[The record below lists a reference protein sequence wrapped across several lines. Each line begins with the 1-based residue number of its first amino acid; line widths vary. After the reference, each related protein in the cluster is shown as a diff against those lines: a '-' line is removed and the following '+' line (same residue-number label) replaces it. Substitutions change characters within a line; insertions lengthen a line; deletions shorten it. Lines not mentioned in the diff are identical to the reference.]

1 MNEKLSKLAKM
12 HKNYLISRNLY
23 DTKNLTWDQKR
34 QGGIGGSDIGA
45 ICGVNPYKTAYD
57 VYLDKTV
64 GQSFHGNN
72 ITWFGS
78 VFESHIADLFESQ
91 FRDLFIV
98 KEDKNHYKCPDYPWL
113 NGNIDRRLVEI
124 ETAKKGVLEIKTTR
138 TFNTDEW
145 GKGCAFGIDY
155 KLIISDNQ
163 VPESYFYQ
171 VQHYLLCTGFTFAWL
186 CAFSRDNCELRIYKI
201 DADKAVQ
208 NYIRKTGTEF
218 WFNNVI
224 KGIPPEKNVPL
235 SERKSNGESIDADS
249 SVIEKVAEL
258 KAIQE
263 KIKQLQLQEEPLK
276 AEIQEYIGENEI
288 LLDVATEKPL
298 ATWKS
303 SERRTF
309 DTERFKTENKAL
321 YNEYL
326 KLSTSRRFT
335 IK

>member
-1 MNEKLSKLAKM
+1 MNDKLSKLAKV
-12 HKNYLISRNLY
+12 HKNYLIAHNLY
-23 DTKNLTWDQKR
+23 NTKNLSWDQKR

-64 GQSFHGNN
+64 GTSFKGNN
-72 ITWFGS
+72 ITYFGHIM
-78 VFESHIADLFESQ
+78 EAHIADMFEEQ
-91 FRDLFIV
+91 YHDLFIV

-113 NGNIDRRLVEI
+113 NGNIDRRLVEVM
-124 ETAKKGVLEIKTTR
+124 TGKKGVLEIKTTR
-138 TFNTDEW
+138 TFNNEEW
-145 GKGCAFGIDY
+145 GRGCAFGVDFR
-155 KLIISDNQ
+155 LVISDNK

-224 KGIPPEKNVPL
+224 KGIPPAKDVPFA
-235 SERKSNGESIDADS
+235 ERKSNGESIDADS
-249 SVIEKVAEL
+249 SIIEKVAAL
-258 KAIQE
+258 KEIQE
-263 KIKQLQLQEEPLK
+263 RIKQLQLQEEPLK
-276 AEIQEYIGENEI
+276 AEIQDYIGENEI

-326 KLSTSRRFT
+326 KLSVSRRFT

>member
-1 MNEKLSKLAKM
+1 MNEKLKKLAKV
-12 HKNYLISRNLY
+12 HKDYLISRNLY

-45 ICGVNPYKTAYD
+45 ICGVNSFKTAYD

-91 FRDLFIV
+91 FRDIFIV
-98 KEDKNHYKCPDYPWL
+98 KVDKNHYKCPDYPWL

-138 TFNTDEW
+138 TFDNDEW
-145 GKGCAFGIDY
+145 GRGCAFGVNF
-155 KLIISDNQ
+155 KLVLTDNK

-171 VQHYLLCTGFTFAWL
+171 VQHYLLCTGFKFAWL

-201 DADKAVQ
+201 DADTGVQ
-208 NYIRKTGTEF
+208 NLIKKKGTEF

-224 KGIPPEKNVPL
+224 KGVAPDRNIPL
-235 SERKSNGESIDADS
+235 SERKSNGDTIDADGS
-249 SVIEKVAEL
+249 MIDKVAAL
-258 KAIQE
+258 KDIQGRIKDLESQE
-263 KIKQLQLQEEPLK
+263 KALK
-276 AEIQEYIGENEI
+276 AEIQAFIGENEI
-288 LLDVATEKPL
+288 LLDVTTEKPL
-298 ATWKS
+298 VTWKS

-309 DTERFKTENKAL
+309 DTDRFKSEHKDL

-326 KLSTSRRFT
+326 KLSTSRRFSV
-335 IK
+335 K

>member
-1 MNEKLSKLAKM
+1 MNDKLSKLAKV
-12 HKNYLISRNLY
+12 HKNYLIAHNLY
-23 DTKNLTWDQKR
+23 DTKTLTWDQKR

-45 ICGVNPYKTAYD
+45 ICGVNSYKTAYD

-78 VFESHIADLFESQ
+78 VFEHHIADMFEEQYKDLFEVRIERKH
-91 FRDLFIV
+91 F
-98 KEDKNHYKCPDYPWL
+98 KCKDYPWL
-113 NGNIDRRLVEI
+113 NGNIDRKLVDLKTGE
-124 ETAKKGVLEIKTTR
+124 AGVLEIKTTR

-145 GKGCAFGIDY
+145 GKGCAFGVDY

-171 VQHYLLCTGFTFAWL
+171 VQHYLLCTGFKFAWL
-186 CAFSRDNCELRIYKI
+186 CAFSRDTCELRIYKI

-224 KGIPPEKNVPL
+224 KGIPPEKDVPFA
-235 SERKSNGESIDADS
+235 ERKSNGESIDADS
-249 SVIEKVAEL
+249 SIIEKVAAL
-258 KAIQE
+258 KDIQAQIEALESQE
-263 KIKQLQLQEEPLK
+263 KALK
-276 AEIQEYIGENEI
+276 TEIQDYIGENEI
-288 LLDVATEKPL
+288 LLDVTTEKPL

-309 DTERFKTENKAL
+309 DTERFRTENKAL

-326 KLSTSRRFT
+326 KLSVSRRFT
-335 IK
+335 VK

>member
-1 MNEKLSKLAKM
+1 MNDKLSKLAKV
-12 HKNYLISRNLY
+12 HKNYLITHNLY

-45 ICGVNPYKTAYD
+45 ICGKNSYKNAID
-57 VYLDKTV
+57 VFQDKTV
-64 GQSFHGNN
+64 GSSFTGND
-72 ITWFGS
+72 ITDFGHIM
-78 VFESHIADLFESQ
+78 EPHIADMFQKKYGELFE
-91 FRDLFIV
+91 V
-98 KEDKNHYKCPDYPWL
+98 KVDKKHYQCKDYPWL
-113 NGNIDRRLVEI
+113 NGNIDRKLIDLKTGE
-124 ETAKKGVLEIKTTR
+124 AGVLEIKTTR
-138 TFNTDEW
+138 TFNNDEW
-145 GKGCAFGIDY
+145 GKGCAFGVDFR
-155 KLIISDNQ
+155 LVLSDSK

-171 VQHYLLCTGFTFAWL
+171 VQHYLLCTGFSFAWL

-224 KGIPPEKNVPL
+224 KGIPPAKDVPFA
-235 SERKSNGESIDADS
+235 ERKSNGESIDADS
-249 SVIEKVAEL
+249 SIIEKVAAL
-258 KAIQE
+258 KDIQAQIEALESQE
-263 KIKQLQLQEEPLK
+263 KALK
-276 AEIQEYIGENEI
+276 TEIQDYIGENEI

-303 SERRTF
+303 SERRSF
-309 DTERFKTENKAL
+309 DTERFRTENKAL

>member
-1 MNEKLSKLAKM
+1 MNDKLSKLAKV
-12 HKNYLISRNLY
+12 HKNYLIAHNLY
-23 DTKNLTWDQKR
+23 DAKTLTWDQKR

-45 ICGVNPYKTAYD
+45 ICGVNSFKTAYD

-64 GQSFHGNN
+64 GQSFKGNN

-98 KEDKNHYKCPDYPWL
+98 KVDKNHYKCPDYPWL

-124 ETAKKGVLEIKTTR
+124 DTGKKGVLEIKTTR
-138 TFNTDEW
+138 TFDDEW
-145 GKGCAFGIDY
+145 GRGCAFGVNF
-155 KLIISDNQ
+155 KLVLTDNK
-163 VPESYFYQ
+163 VPESYYYQ

-186 CAFSRDNCELRIYKI
+186 CAFSRDTCELRIYKI
-201 DADKAVQ
+201 DADNGIQ
-208 NYIRKTGTEF
+208 NLIKKKGTEF

-224 KGIPPEKNVPL
+224 KGVAPDRNIPL
-235 SERKSNGESIDADS
+235 SERKTNGDTIDADGS
-249 SVIEKVAEL
+249 IIDKVAEL

-276 AEIQEYIGENEI
+276 AEIQDFIGENEI
-288 LLDVATEKPL
+288 LLDVTTEKPL
-298 ATWKS
+298 VTWKS

-309 DTERFKTENKAL
+309 DTDKFKSEHKDL

-326 KLSTSRRFT
+326 KLITSRRFSV
-335 IK
+335 K

>member
-1 MNEKLSKLAKM
+1 MNNKLSKLAKV
-12 HKNYLISRNLY
+12 HKNYLIAHNLY
-23 DTKNLTWDQKR
+23 DTRTLTWDQKR

-45 ICGVNPYKTAYD
+45 ICGVNSFKTAYD

-64 GQSFHGNN
+64 GQSFKGNN

-91 FRDLFIV
+91 FRDIFIV
-98 KEDKNHYKCPDYPWL
+98 KVDKNHYKCPDYPWL
-113 NGNIDRRLVEI
+113 NGNIDRRLVEVM
-124 ETAKKGVLEIKTTR
+124 TGKKGVLEIKTTR
-138 TFNTDEW
+138 TFNNDEW

-171 VQHYLLCTGFTFAWL
+171 VQHYLLCTGFSFAWL
-186 CAFSRDNCELRIYKI
+186 CAFSRDTCELRIYKI

-208 NYIRKTGTEF
+208 NYIIKTGTEF

-224 KGIPPEKNVPL
+224 KGIPPARDVPFA
-235 SERKSNGESIDADS
+235 ERKSNGESIDADS
-249 SVIEKVAEL
+249 SIIEKVAAL
-258 KAIQE
+258 KEIQQ
-263 KIKQLQLQEEPLK
+263 KIEQLHLQEEPLK
-276 AEIQEYIGENEI
+276 AEIQDYIGENEI
-288 LLDVATEKPL
+288 LLDVTTEKPL
-298 ATWKS
+298 VTWKS

-309 DTERFKTENKAL
+309 DTNKFKSEHEDL

-326 KLSTSRRFT
+326 KLSTSRRFSV
-335 IK
+335 K

>member
-1 MNEKLSKLAKM
+1 MNDKLSKLAKV
-12 HKNYLISRNLY
+12 HKNYLIAHNLY
-23 DTKNLTWDQKR
+23 DTRTLTWDQKR
-34 QGGIGGSDIGA
+34 QCGIGGSDIGA
-45 ICGVNPYKTAYD
+45 ICGVNSYKTAYD

-91 FRDLFIV
+91 FRDIFIV
-98 KEDKNHYKCPDYPWL
+98 KVDKNHYKCPDYPWL

-138 TFNTDEW
+138 TFDDEW
-145 GKGCAFGIDY
+145 GRGCAFGVNF
-155 KLIISDNQ
+155 KLVLSDNK

-171 VQHYLLCTGFTFAWL
+171 VQHYLLCTGFSFAWL
-186 CAFSRDNCELRIYKI
+186 CAFSRDTCELRIYKI

-208 NYIRKTGTEF
+208 NYIIKTGTEF

-224 KGIPPEKNVPL
+224 KGIPPAKDVPFA
-235 SERKSNGESIDADS
+235 ERKSNGESIDADS
-249 SVIEKVAEL
+249 SIITKVAEL

-288 LLDVATEKPL
+288 LLDVTTEKPL

-309 DTERFKTENKAL
+309 DTDRFRSEHKDL

>member
-1 MNEKLSKLAKM
+1 MNDKLSKLAKV
-12 HKNYLISRNLY
+12 HKNYLIAHNLY
-23 DTKNLTWDQKR
+23 NTKNLSWDQKR

-64 GQSFHGNN
+64 GTSFKGNN
-72 ITWFGS
+72 ITYFGH
-78 VFESHIADLFESQ
+78 VMEAHIADMFEEQ
-91 FRDLFIV
+91 YHDLFIV

-113 NGNIDRRLVEI
+113 NGNIDRRLVEVM
-124 ETAKKGVLEIKTTR
+124 TGKKGVLEIKTTR
-138 TFNTDEW
+138 TFNNEEW
-145 GKGCAFGIDY
+145 GRGCAFGVDFR
-155 KLIISDNQ
+155 LVISDNK

-224 KGIPPEKNVPL
+224 KGIPPAKDVPFA
-235 SERKSNGESIDADS
+235 ERKSNGESIDADS
-249 SVIEKVAEL
+249 SIIEKVAAL
-258 KAIQE
+258 KEIQE
-263 KIKQLQLQEEPLK
+263 RIKQLQLQEEPLK
-276 AEIQEYIGENEI
+276 AEIQDYIGENEI

-326 KLSTSRRFT
+326 KLSVSRRFT